1 MGKRG
6 PGASRQKAAIA
17 QIEQRARPRRLPW
30 KAKGLSIAEQVIAFL
45 QWLPVTKGRMAGK
58 RMRLLPSQREFIFN
72 TFATDR
78 RGKRPVSLAILSE
91 SKGNGKSGLCAGIAL
106 AYLLGPLAEERG
118 AVYAASIDRGK
129 AGILYD
135 EVKAIILRV
144 PEFAARVNIID
155 FSKRIAVLHGDG
167 FDSTFEALSADA
179 RRSQGLSPTCW
190 LYDEAGES
198 PDDGLAKVLL
208 ESEGKRRHTLG
219 IILST
224 QADSDDHWFSK
235 LIDAAL
241 VSDDP
246 GTYLQLHAAPSDA
259 DPWADETIKM
269 ANPAYG
275 FFLDAEALHKSRD
288 RAKRMPSFEPS
299 YRRLRLNQRAD
310 SNPEDRLI
318 QAGIWKELGSPVD
331 REKLRGRTCF
341 GGLDLSGKHDLTAL
355 VLVFPDDAGSF
366 DVLPFFWTP
375 EGQLAQ
381 RTAPEATRFREWIAA
396 GQMISIPG
404 ATIRY
409 DHVAAQMAALA
420 KEFEIKSVGFDRYRI
435 DDLKPELDDAGA
447 EIPLEQFGQGFVSM
461 GPAIERF
468 AELALSEKLR
478 HGGHPVLTAAISNAI
493 TVSDAAGNLKIEK
506 AKSNGRGPVRV
517 DGAVAL
523 VMALQVASRYAP
535 PPPKPTLTG
544 FLAAPVMVI

>member
-1 MGKRG
+1 MPLRG
-6 PGASRQKAAIA
+6 PGASRQKAAAA
-17 QIEQRARPRRLPW
+17 QLEERQRPRRLPW
-30 KAKGLSIAEQVIAFL
+30 KKKGLSLAEQVIAFL
-45 QWLPVTKGRMAGK
+45 QWLPITKGRMSGK
-58 RMRLLPSQREFIFN
+58 RMKLLPSQREFIHN

-155 FSKRIAVLHGDG
+155 FSKRIVVLEGDG

-198 PDDGLAKVLL
+198 PDDALAKVLL
-208 ESEGKRRHTLG
+208 ESEGKRKHTLG

-235 LIDAAL
+235 LIDSAL
-241 VSDDP
+241 ISDDP
-246 GTYLQLHAAPSDA
+246 STYLQLHAAPPDA
-259 DPWADETIKM
+259 DPWAEETIRL

-275 FFLDAEALHKSRD
+275 VFLDAEALLKSRD
-288 RAKRMPSFEPS
+288 RAKRMPSYEPS

-318 QAGIWKELGSPVD
+318 QAATWKELALPVD
-331 REKLRGRTCF
+331 REKLKGRPCF

-355 VLVFPDDAGSF
+355 VLAFPDDDG
-366 DVLPFFWTP
+366 DVELLPFFWTP

-381 RTAPEATRFREWIAA
+381 RAATEAARFKEWIAA
-396 GQMISIPG
+396 GHMIGVPG

-409 DHVAAQMAALA
+409 DHVAARMAALA

-435 DDLKPELDDAGA
+435 DDLKPELEDAGA
-447 EIPLEQFGQGFVSM
+447 EIPLEPFGQGFVSM

-468 AELALSEKLR
+468 SELALSGKL
-478 HGGHPVLTAAISNAI
+478 HSGGNPVLTAAVANAI
-493 TVSDAAGNLKIEK
+493 TVSDPASNLKIDK
-506 AKSNGRGPVRV
+506 GRSNGRGPVRV
-517 DGAVAL
+517 DGAVAM
-523 VMALQVASRYAP
+523 VMALQVAARYQP
-535 PPPKPTLTG
+535 PPPKPSLDG
-544 FLAAPVMVI
+544 FLKSPVMVI